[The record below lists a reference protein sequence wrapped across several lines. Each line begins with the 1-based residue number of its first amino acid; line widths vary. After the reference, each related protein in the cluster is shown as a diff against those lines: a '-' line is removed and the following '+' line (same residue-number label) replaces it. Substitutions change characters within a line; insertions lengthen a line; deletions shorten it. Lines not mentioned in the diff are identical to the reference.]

1 MKPFSLIFAY
11 VKKYTGSLIITSIS
25 MLALVVVQLLIP
37 WIIRSLVSLVTDAGV
52 SIDSMGT
59 ITKMTLLVLAVYIA
73 RAILQFIAPTPEHD
87 DLV

>member
-1 MKPFSLIFAY
+1 
-11 VKKYTGSLIITSIS
+11 